1 MVRKVSFEKVCG
13 ALLGFVAPIGA
24 LYCVI
29 VLAVCGIY
37 PPVEALIPGYVLL
50 LIGVSPLLTIGFFVL
65 TLPIWY
71 PIEIIIKMVKKHA
84 NKSSV

>member
-13 ALLGFVAPIGA
+13 ILMGFVAPVGA

-37 PPVEALIPGYVLL
+37 PPVEALIPGYVML
-50 LIGVSPLLTIGFFVL
+50 LIGVSPLLIIAFFIL

-71 PIEIIIKMVKKHA
+71 PIEIIIKTVKKHA
-84 NKSSV
+84 N